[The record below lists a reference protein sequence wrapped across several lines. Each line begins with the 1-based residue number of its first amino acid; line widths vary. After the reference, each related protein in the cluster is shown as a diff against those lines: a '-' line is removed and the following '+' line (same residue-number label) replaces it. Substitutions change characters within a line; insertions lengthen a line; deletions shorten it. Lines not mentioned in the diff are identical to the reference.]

1 MLIFVHSLNIFWYSI
16 ESESGSHMSND
27 TGQIKN
33 EPTLGQALT
42 PVALLVGL
50 LASSVYLFGDSS
62 SSGPN
67 QIALILAAGLT
78 ILIGLR
84 NGYTWKEMEQGMV
97 HGISLAMGA
106 LMILLAVGS
115 LIGTWILAGIVPT
128 MIYYGLQILSP
139 TIFYAAATVI
149 CGLVALATGSSW
161 TTASTIGI
169 GLMGIAVTQ
178 DLNLGLAAGAIIS
191 GAYFGDKLSP
201 LSDTTNLAP
210 AMAGADLFIHIRHM
224 LWTTTPSFILA
235 LGFFIIAG
243 FVGAQPQPADNLDI
257 VLRALDAQFSIG
269 IHLLLP
275 AVLVIVLVIKRMP
288 AFPAILLGA
297 LVGGLFAAVFQQAT
311 VLTYVGETDLP
322 RNVAVLKGVWIAMFD
337 GFVLNSGNA
346 MLDELLSRGGMS
358 SMLWTIWLIMAA
370 MMFGGAMEASR
381 MLQRIALGILSFV
394 RGTGSL
400 IAATIATCIGTNI
413 VASDQY
419 ISIVLPGRM
428 LRAEYRKRRL
438 HPKNLSRTLEDAGT
452 LTSPLIPWNTCGA
465 FMSQALGVATLTY
478 LPFCFFN
485 LISPFVSAIY
495 GYTGFTIEKLEESDE
510 DEESAVA

>member
-1 MLIFVHSLNIFWYSI
+1 M
-16 ESESGSHMSND
+16 SED
-27 TGQIKN
+27 VVQTKQ
-33 EPTLGQALT
+33 EPTLGQTLI
-42 PVALLVGL
+42 PVALLVVL
-50 LASSVYLFGDSS
+50 LASSVYLFGDDSS
-62 SSGPN
+62 YGPN
-67 QIALILAAGLT
+67 QVALILAAGMT

-84 NGYTWKEMEQGMV
+84 NGYTWKEMERGMV
-97 HGISLAMGA
+97 GGISLAMGA
-106 LMILLAVGS
+106 LMILLAVGA
-115 LIGTWILAGIVPT
+115 LIGTWILAGVVPT

-161 TTASTIGI
+161 TTASTIGV

-210 AMAGADLFIHIRHM
+210 AMAGADLFVHIRHM

-257 VLRALDAQFSIG
+257 VLRDLEAQFSIG
-269 IHLLLP
+269 LHLLLP
-275 AVLVIVLVIKRMP
+275 AVFVIVLVIRKMP
-288 AFPAILLGA
+288 AFPAI
-297 LVGGLFAAVFQQAT
+297 
-311 VLTYVGETDLP
+311 LTYVGETDLP

-337 GFVLNSGNA
+337 GFVLDSGNA
-346 MLDELLSRGGMS
+346 TLDELLSRGGMS
-358 SMLWTIWLIMAA
+358 SMLWTIWLIMTA

-485 LISPFVSAIY
+485 LISPLVSAIY

-510 DEESAVA
+510 DEESAVAYLPTDS